1 MRDAV
6 SNRHSASDHEYL
18 PGDWPETVEHDG
30 HIDHVHDGYL
40 HHQHGNHV
48 HEHGI
53 PDEPESD

>member
-1 MRDAV
+1 M